1 VVRFK
6 HLVPGF
12 AYWPSWPGDRP
23 GLRADTAI
31 AVLTTLA
38 VSAIA
43 IHFNVFGAA
52 HHYFMRLEAGPQLE
66 KLIML
71 AIVSCFSLMFLM
83 RRRTLELEA
92 EAEKRARSERQA
104 HELATRDPLTGL
116 FNRRFFV
123 DHLNGA
129 RERAVANGGCLA
141 VLLIDLDRFKPVN
154 DLYGHEIGDH
164 VLFEVGARLER
175 VSASYSG
182 AMIARMGGDE
192 FACVIEY
199 EPHSRAAEQLAGEI
213 ISMVKRPISLNVI
226 TVTVGSSIGI
236 ADELD
241 AYVDSV
247 ELLRRADLAMYRAKR
262 AGRNSWRKYDP
273 EMDAESRLAA
283 QLVAELRHGIPRQ
296 EIVPY
301 YQPIAAFRDGAWTGF
316 ECLARWNHPGRGILS
331 ADHFIKPAE
340 DSGLLDD
347 LSLSLLRRAC
357 ADAQQWP
364 QHFTLSFNISALQ
377 LRNSW
382 LPEQILHTLFE
393 QGITPGR
400 LIVELTESGL
410 FADFDVARALIV
422 SLKNAG
428 AKLALDDFGTGYSSL
443 SHLRELPFDG
453 IKIDRSF
460 IENRDIN
467 REDSLV
473 KAIIRMAHSLGIK
486 VTAEGVATRQN
497 WRAIKSLGCD
507 YGQGFL
513 VGRPASAADTLT
525 ELGKPK
531 RSASWT
537 QPSVEGRTELYADTS
552 RTRVCGRR

>member
-1 VVRFK
+1 MRFD
-6 HLVPGF
+6 HLAGF
-12 AYWPSWPGDRP
+12 AHWPTDRY
-23 GLRADTAI
+23 GLRADTI
-31 AVLTTLA
+31 LAVLTTLA
-38 VSAIA
+38 VWAAAIY
-43 IHFNVFGAA
+43 FNVFGMA
-52 HHYFMRLEAGPQLE
+52 HHYFMQMEAGLQLE
-66 KLIML
+66 KLIVL
-71 AIVSCFSLMFLM
+71 AIVSCFALMFLM
-83 RRRTLELEA
+83 RRRTIELKA
-92 EAEKRARSERQA
+92 EADRRELSERHA
-104 HELATRDPLTGL
+104 HNLATRDPLTGL
-116 FNRRFFV
+116 LNRRFFV
-123 DHLNGA
+123 AHLDEA
-129 RERAVANGGCLA
+129 RERALANGGGLA

-154 DLYGHEIGDH
+154 DLYGHEVGDH

-175 VSASYSG
+175 VAASYGG

-192 FACVIEY
+192 FACVMEY
-199 EPHSRAAEQLAGEI
+199 DPQSRSPELLASEV
-213 ISMVKRPISLNVI
+213 ISVVKRPISLNVI

-236 ADELD
+236 ADEIES
-241 AYVDSV
+241 AVNSV

-262 AGRNSWRKYDP
+262 AGKNSWRKYDP

-296 EIVPY
+296 EILPY
-301 YQPIAAFRDGAWTGF
+301 YQPIAEFGDGSWMGF
-316 ECLARWNHPGRGILS
+316 ECLARWNHPSRGILS

-357 ADAQQWP
+357 VDAQQWP
-364 QHFTLSFNISALQ
+364 QHFTLSFNLSALQ

-382 LPEQILHTLFE
+382 LPEQILHTLTE
-393 QGITPGR
+393 QGIAPGR

-443 SHLRELPFDG
+443 SHLRDLPFDV

-460 IENRDIN
+460 IENRAID

-486 VTAEGVATRQN
+486 VTAEGIATKRN

-507 YGQGFL
+507 YAQGFL
-513 VGRPASAADTLT
+513 IGRPSSAAETFA
-525 ELGKPK
+525 ELNKPK
-531 RSASWT
+531 LQHHGRSPAW
-537 QPSVEGRTELYADTS
+537 RAA
-552 RTRVCGRR
+552 